1 MTLFDLVKNIFIILI
16 FLQIAPILVKS
27 VKKQY
32 AFYFEPRTSVGVLT
46 IEDILYDSGPYT
58 KQLYKLFKNQEI
70 KALLIHM
77 NCLGSAAGTGQII
90 FNEILAL
97 KKEHPKPVIVLVEN
111 ICVSGGYLIA
121 CAADY
126 IITPASAIIGNIGS
140 YFSNFQL
147 KELIKKYNINHTT
160 AKTETYKIIA
170 DPSAHL
176 TEEEK
181 SLIQGLQN
189 DSYEEFTQT
198 VAKARKL
205 SLAHL
210 NTWADG
216 KIFTG
221 KQALKLGLIDEI
233 GSMQNAI
240 KVIKEKALIEGEIK
254 WIKTPTKYG
263 LFDLFG
269 GSAHSD
275 GSVISN
281 IFSNI
286 FTFLESEII

>member
-1 MTLFDLVKNIFIILI
+1 VTLFDLVKNIFIILI

-27 VKKQY
+27 IKKQY
-32 AFYFEPRTSVGVLT
+32 VLYFEPRSSVGLLT
-46 IEDILYDSGPYT
+46 IKNILYDSGPYT
-58 KQLYKLFKNQEI
+58 QQLYKFFKNQEI
-70 KALLIHM
+70 KALLIKM

-97 KKEHPKPVIVLVEN
+97 KKEYPKPVIVLVEN

-121 CAADY
+121 CSADY
-126 IITPASAIIGNIGS
+126 IIAPASAIIGNVGS

-147 KELIKKYNINHTT
+147 KELIEKYKINYTT
-160 AKTETYKIIA
+160 VKTETYKTIA
-170 DPSAHL
+170 DPSVDL

-181 SLIQGLQN
+181 ILIQGLQN

-205 SLAHL
+205 SLTHL
-210 NTWADG
+210 NKWADG

-233 GSMQNAI
+233 GSIQNAI

-254 WIKTPTKYG
+254 WVKTPTKIS
-263 LFDLFG
+263 LFNLFS
-269 GSAHSD
+269 GSANSD
-275 GSVISN
+275 DNVISN
-281 IFSNI
+281 TLSNI
-286 FTFLESEII
+286 FTFLKSEVI

>member
-16 FLQIAPILVKS
+16 FLQIAPILVKN

-32 AFYFEPRTSVGVLT
+32 VLYFEPRTSVGVLT
-46 IEDILYDSGPYT
+46 IKGVLYDSGPYT
-58 KQLYKLFKNQEI
+58 NQLYKFFKNQEI
-70 KALLIHM
+70 KALLINM

-97 KKEHPKPVIVLVEN
+97 KKEYPKPVIVLVEN

-121 CAADY
+121 CSADY
-126 IITPASAIIGNIGS
+126 IITPASAIIGSVGS

-147 KELIKKYNINHTT
+147 KEFIEKYKINT
-160 AKTETYKIIA
+160 AKAGTHKTIA
-170 DPSAHL
+170 DPSVNL

-181 SLIQGLQN
+181 VLIQGLQN
-189 DSYEEFTQT
+189 DSNKEFTQT

-210 NTWADG
+210 NKWADG

-240 KVIKEKALIEGEIK
+240 KVIKEKALIEGEIEWVK
-254 WIKTPTKYG
+254 IPPKGG

-269 GSAHSD
+269 GSASSN
-275 GSVISN
+275 GNAISN
-281 IFSNI
+281 TLSNI

>member
-16 FLQIAPILVKS
+16 FLQIAPILVKN

-32 AFYFEPRTSVGVLT
+32 VLYFEPRTSVGVLT
-46 IEDILYDSGPYT
+46 IKGVLYDSSPYT
-58 KQLYKLFKNQEI
+58 NQLYKFFKNQKI
-70 KALLIHM
+70 KALLINM
-77 NCLGSAAGTGQII
+77 DCLGSATGTGQII

-97 KKEHPKPVIVLVEN
+97 KKEYPKPVIVLVEN

-121 CAADY
+121 CSADH
-126 IITPASAIIGNIGS
+126 IITPASAIIGGVGS

-147 KELIKKYNINHTT
+147 KKFIERYKMNYTT
-160 AKTETYKIIA
+160 VKTEIHKTTA
-170 DPSAHL
+170 DPSVNL

-181 SLIQGLQN
+181 VLIQDLQN
-189 DSYEEFTQT
+189 DSNKEFTQT

-210 NTWADG
+210 NQWADG

-221 KQALKLGLIDEI
+221 KQALKFGLIDEI

-254 WIKTPTKYG
+254 WIKTPIKGG

-269 GSAHSD
+269 GSASSND
-275 GSVISN
+275 NAISN
-281 IFSNI
+281 TLSNI
-286 FTFLESEII
+286 FTFIESEII